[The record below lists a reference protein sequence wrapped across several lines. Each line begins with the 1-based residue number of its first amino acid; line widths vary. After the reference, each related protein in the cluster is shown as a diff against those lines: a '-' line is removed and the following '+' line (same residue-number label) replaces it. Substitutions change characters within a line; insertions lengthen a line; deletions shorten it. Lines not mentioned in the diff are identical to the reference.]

1 MRDFLEQL
9 AELEVRRPPPEF
21 DRHLHE
27 RLNRTL
33 LVQHFVDL
41 VFGAMPWAL
50 VHLLQAVIG
59 LVAFSITGKYP
70 SRNEALPTDDEQQG
84 TAGD

>member
-9 AELEVRRPPPEF
+9 AELEVRQPPPEF
-21 DRHLHE
+21 DRRLHE

-41 VFGAMPWAL
+41 VFGAMPWAM
-50 VHLLQAVIG
+50 VHLLQAAIA

-70 SRNEALPTDDEQQG
+70 SSKNSSPPL
-84 TAGD
+84 